1 MSIVGEVLE
10 RKDRPAY
17 VRFERVA
24 IEDPVASRAAG
35 HYVAKDV
42 DYALITPPFSKDIFK
57 IKVAQW
63 LVNLKQDV
71 QNDRLP
77 QQWADQYV
85 DAYKRWQN
93 GQEIPLSGTPI
104 KGWGVI
110 SPAQQE
116 TLIRLNILTV
126 EDMAACNDEGINRI
140 GMGASEL
147 RNKAKA
153 WLAQLS
159 DKGPLTVEIAALK
172 SENQVQKGS
181 IAILTRQVEELM
193 GQVRA
198 SNMGQA
204 PVAESNDIGASDI
217 LDDTEPAVAP
227 VVAVKR
233 GRPPKQPDAAPQEI

>member
-1 MSIVGEVLE
+1 MSAVGELLE

-17 VRFERVA
+17 VRFERVPV
-24 IEDPVASRAAG
+24 EDPVASRAAG

-42 DYALITPPFSKDIFK
+42 DYALITPPYSKDIFK

-77 QQWADQYV
+77 QQWADQYI

-116 TLIRLNILTV
+116 TLIRMNILTV

-153 WLAQLS
+153 WLAQLT

-172 SENQVQKGS
+172 SENQLQKGS

-193 GQVRA
+193 AQVRA
-198 SNMGQA
+198 SAHMQA
-204 PVAESNDIGASDI
+204 PQAESADIGAGDI
-217 LDDTEPAVAP
+217 LDDPVPAP

-233 GRPPKQPDAAPQEI
+233 GRPAKPVESAPQEI

>member
-1 MSIVGEVLE
+1 MSSVGEVLE

-17 VRFERVA
+17 VRFHRVPV
-24 IEDPVASRAAG
+24 EDPVASRAAG

-42 DYALITPPFSKDIFK
+42 DYAFITPPYSKDIFK
-57 IKVAQW
+57 IKATQW

-77 QQWADQYV
+77 QQWADQYI

-93 GQEIPLSGTPI
+93 GQEIPLTGTPI

-116 TLIRLNILTV
+116 TLIRMNILTV
-126 EDMAACNDEGINRI
+126 EDMSACNDEGINRI

-153 WLAQLS
+153 WLAQLM

-172 SENQVQKGS
+172 SENQLQKGS

-193 GQVRA
+193 AQVRA
-198 SNMGQA
+198 STNMQV
-204 PVAESNDIGASDI
+204 PQAESAAIGAGDI
-217 LDDTEPAVAP
+217 LDDAY
-227 VVAVKR
+227 VVAVNR
-233 GRPPKQPDAAPQEI
+233 DRPPKQPDDASQEI